1 MGKLESIQKALNKTS
16 ATIASVAKVALM
28 SRAPSKKG
36 EPKSETLIILANGPS
51 LRDVLDNHMSL
62 LKEHPLLTVNFSPNT
77 PEFFELRPQL
87 HILADNL
94 FFEKEKKGN
103 IEQLWGNL
111 ARVDWEMTLYVPV
124 TKKSCEDLKKL
135 PSNVSVKYFNLTP
148 VDGFGIV
155 KRMIYS
161 AGLGMPRP
169 RNVLIPSIM
178 VGAREGYRNIVL
190 TGADHSWSRT
200 LWVDDE
206 NHVVTVQPHFY
217 KDNEKE
223 KKRVDT
229 LYQNIHLHQIYESF
243 SIAFRS
249 YFAVKEYCDSQG
261 VTILNA
267 THGSFIDAFPR
278 IPLTS
283 VK

>member
-1 MGKLESIQKALNKTS
+1 MGKLERIKRIFGKTG

-28 SRAPSKKG
+28 SRIPTGKG
-36 EPKSETLIILANGPS
+36 DSKSETLIILANGPS
-51 LRDVLDNHMSL
+51 LRDALDNHMPL
-62 LKEHPLLTVNFSPNT
+62 LKKHPLLTVNFSPNT
-77 PEFFELRPQL
+77 PEFFELQPKI
-87 HILADNL
+87 HVLADDL
-94 FFEKEKKGN
+94 FFEREKKGN
-103 IEQLWGNL
+103 IEQLWDNL
-111 ARVDWEMTLYVPV
+111 AKVDWQMVLYVPV
-124 TKKSCEDLKKL
+124 TKKRCADLKRL
-135 PSNVSVKYFNLTP
+135 PANVEIKYFNLTP
-148 VDGFGIV
+148 VDGFGFI
-155 KRMIYS
+155 KNWLYS

-178 VGAREGYRNIVL
+178 NGVREGYRDIVL

-200 LWVDDE
+200 LWVDDD

-217 KDNEKE
+217 KDNDKE

-249 YFAVKEYCDSQG
+249 YFAVKEYCDRKG
-261 VTILNA
+261 VKVLNA
-267 THGSFIDAFPR
+267 TPGSFIDAFPR
-278 IPLTS
+278 ISLDE